1 MEEFEEQNNQNQDE
15 LNQAVQ
21 RFEEMLNRNK
31 RYYFDHHI
39 LSQIIDHY
47 IELDELNKAT
57 EAANMAVELF
67 PFSIESWLKKA
78 QVLMEDDK
86 YEAALKVLEKAETMA
101 PNDTNIMLMKSDVLL
116 LNNQFQEAVDILNNG
131 LEQVD
136 KDEKDMIYLELADIY
151 FEWDDLE
158 KAFDNIVLSL
168 ESNMSNEYALNRIWY
183 LTEVTG
189 RYEESEALHKKII
202 DEYPFCYTA
211 WTNLSQAYG
220 GLDLYEKAL
229 ECCEYAIVINENMDV
244 AYRDAGDISIAMKQ
258 YKNALEY
265 FAKVQSLIVPD
276 AYVLFNMGFCYEKL
290 KDFNNARSYY
300 NRSVQVN
307 RNFSDGYFQIA
318 ETYAKEG
325 EWKKAIP
332 YYRTASKMNENYLP
346 YRGKLAK
353 ALLMSSYYREAGKTY
368 SELIEHNPRKK
379 TWWLGL
385 IKVYLNLGKTDDAF
399 FAYNQAVSY
408 LGNTIDF
415 DYVSVVIFW
424 MNGQQNAALLALE
437 NALTTNKKRYKMM
450 FDYYPELIQEPKIKK
465 VLMNYLKK

>member
-1 MEEFEEQNNQNQDE
+1 
-15 LNQAVQ
+15 
-21 RFEEMLNRNK
+21 
-31 RYYFDHHI
+31 
-39 LSQIIDHY
+39 
-47 IELDELNKAT
+47 
-57 EAANMAVELF
+57 
-67 PFSIESWLKKA
+67 
-78 QVLMEDDK
+78 
-86 YEAALKVLEKAETMA
+86 
-101 PNDTNIMLMKSDVLL
+101 
-116 LNNQFQEAVDILNNG
+116 
-131 LEQVD
+131 
-136 KDEKDMIYLELADIY
+136 
-151 FEWDDLE
+151 
-158 KAFDNIVLSL
+158 
-168 ESNMSNEYALNRIWY
+168 MSNEYALNRIWY

-202 DEYPFCYTA
+202 DEFPFCYTA

-229 ECCEYAIVINENMDV
+229 ECCEYAIAINENMDV

-265 FAKVQSLIVPD
+265 FAKVQSLVVPD
-276 AYVLFNMGFCYEKL
+276 TYVLFNMGFCYEKL

-353 ALLMSSYYREAGKTY
+353 ALLMSGYYREAGKTY

-408 LGNTIDF
+408 IGNSIDF
-415 DYVSVVIFW
+415 DYLSVVIFW

-437 NALTTNKKRYKMM
+437 NALTANKKRYKMM